1 MKYLLNIHP
10 RIIYIFVALALA
22 IPMIF
27 KVSFIPV
34 PMKAA
39 EDTFKVMAALPD
51 NSKKPV
57 VIALDW
63 GPGTMAENE
72 PQSKLIMEH
81 LFRKKIPFILM
92 TLYVQAAPILQEL
105 PLELIKTLKKENP
118 EFNFQ
123 YGVDWVN
130 LGYQAGGWQA
140 VQAIARSEEFH
151 NVLKNDSKGTPIGE
165 IPLMQNVHTLKDV
178 SLLVQITSLV
188 GTFNTWLQFFRI
200 DSYTPPMLHGCT
212 SISIPD
218 AYLYYS
224 SKQILGFFEG
234 VAGAAWYEQLMD
246 KVYPKREDYAIGTN
260 TGLAFAQL
268 VILLFIVLGNITY
281 LIEQRSKR
289 K

>member
-10 RIIYIFVALALA
+10 RIVYIFVALALS
-22 IPMIF
+22 IPMMF

-39 EDTFKVMAALPD
+39 EDVFKVMAALPD

-81 LFRKKIPFILM
+81 LLRKKIPFILM
-92 TLYVQAAPILQEL
+92 TLAAEAAPILQEL

-130 LGYQAGGWQA
+130 LGFQVGGYQS
-140 VQAIARSEEFH
+140 VQMIARSEELH
-151 NVLKNDSKGTPIGE
+151 KVLKNDYKGTPIGE
-165 IPLMQNVHTLKDV
+165 IPMMQSVHTLKDI

-188 GTFNTWLQFFRI
+188 GTFSSWLQYFRT

-234 VAGAAWYEQLMD
+234 VAGAAWYDQLMD
-246 KVYPKREDYAIGTN
+246 KVYPKREDQATGTN
-260 TGLAFAQL
+260 TGLAIAQL
-268 VILLFIVLGNITY
+268 VILLFVVLGNITY
-281 LIEQRSKR
+281 LVEQRSK
-289 K
+289 KK